1 LEAAGFTLQDI
12 ADNFSTLQDIANA
25 FPGTLLDI
33 AQYDF
38 GP

>member
-1 LEAAGFTLQDI
+1 MEAAGFTLQDI
-12 ADNFSTLQDIANA
+12 NNNFSTLADIASF